1 MKDVLI
7 VDDSSTVLMGLETI
21 LGQAGYGVL
30 KASSG
35 EEALSKYIDSGKKFD
50 LMITDLNM
58 GAVSGI
64 DLIKKARANPA
75 YRFTPMLMLTTES
88 QPEKRAEAKQAGA
101 TGWLV
106 KPINA
111 PDLTAVL
118 KKVFGS

>member
-7 VDDSSTVLMGLETI
+7 VDDSSTVLMSLETM
-21 LGQAGYGVL
+21 LGKAGYGVL

-35 EEALSKYIDSGKKFD
+35 EEAMSKYIDPGKKFD

-58 GAVSGI
+58 NAINGI
-64 DLIKKARANPA
+64 DLIQKARSKPS

-88 QPEKRAEAKQAGA
+88 QTSKRMEAKKAGA

-106 KPINA
+106 KPING

-118 KKVFGS
+118 NKIFGA

>member
-7 VDDSSTVLMGLETI
+7 VDDSSTVLMSLETI
-21 LGQAGYGVL
+21 LSKAGYGVL

-35 EEALSKYIDSGKKFD
+35 EEAMAKYVDAGKKFD

-58 GAVSGI
+58 KEINGI
-64 DLIKKARANPA
+64 DLIKKTRGKPN
-75 YRFTPMLMLTTES
+75 YRFTPILMLTTES
-88 QPEKRAEAKQAGA
+88 QAEKRMEAKKAGA

-106 KPINA
+106 KPING

-118 KKVFGS
+118 NKVFSA